1 MPNVNLTMP
10 TDYSVELE
18 GIRRRRKLAQMMQAQ
33 SLEPVDFPQASG
45 GWAVPMSWTQGLA
58 KMAEGAVGGM
68 ASKKATEREKALA
81 RMMRENTSAELSQ
94 FERTRS
100 GTPAVPGVESV
111 AFEGGRGP
119 ETPAVPGNPNAA
131 YEGLARSQNP
141 MLQQA
146 ALARML
152 KGDEDYTLAP
162 DARRIQGGTNKVLAT
177 GAPRTVAPPRPL
189 LPSQRIRSRIVGD
202 QEIQEE
208 LQDDGTWKQIG
219 TGPRFSRQVT
229 PVDRQKLKPGER
241 FTAEGNVEAIPG
253 SSEYIRQSGLHSKD
267 YQAMLTI
274 QTTNNNATKKI
285 AEILDEKNKGDFNS
299 NFGGWNALVSQY
311 MPGAQDMRKKIESLK
326 SDLKAAGLSIIRSGG
341 GIGTMTE
348 KEWPI
353 VEQMIDSI
361 SPLLDEATARNR
373 ISGVKAYLDKLS
385 TNASEVYNNEW
396 GQTQFSKGNK
406 SGPRV
411 VDW

>member
-1 MPNVNLTMP
+1 MNV
-10 TDYSVELE
+10 SVRANVRTAEAA
-18 GIRRRRKLAQMMQAQ
+18 K
-33 SLEPVDFPQASG
+33 SG
-45 GWAVPMSWTQGLA
+45 M
-58 KMAEGAVGGM
+58 KE
-68 ASKKATEREKALA
+68 AL
-81 RMMRENTSAELSQ
+81 
-94 FERTRS
+94 
-100 GTPAVPGVESV
+100 SV
-111 AFEGGRGP
+111 AFKGGWGP

-131 YEGLARSQNP
+131 YAGLAQSQNP